1 MLSASNESRMKIKAS
16 WLGGTGES
24 EMFCFM
30 SQFLRWLTHPIWL
43 QVWMDVPPIFLDFFS
58 VSDVKQINW
67 TRLNTFRLS
76 HSVSNLTYKMF
87 ILGFEHGR
95 KSAYLSLYYHEDTQ
109 LFYVSKTFVGLVSTS
124 KSISLD
130 EAMSSNLFS
139 FAITHRKGNLYVSLR
154 RFLVIC
160 YCFRGW
166 LS

>member
-1 MLSASNESRMKIKAS
+1 M
-16 WLGGTGES
+16 
-24 EMFCFM
+24 
-30 SQFLRWLTHPIWL
+30 
-43 QVWMDVPPIFLDFFS
+43 
-58 VSDVKQINW
+58 
-67 TRLNTFRLS
+67 
-76 HSVSNLTYKMF
+76 SNLTYKMF

-95 KSAYLSLYYHEDTQ
+95 KSAYLYYHEDTQ

-160 YCFRGW
+160 YCFRG
-166 LS
+166 